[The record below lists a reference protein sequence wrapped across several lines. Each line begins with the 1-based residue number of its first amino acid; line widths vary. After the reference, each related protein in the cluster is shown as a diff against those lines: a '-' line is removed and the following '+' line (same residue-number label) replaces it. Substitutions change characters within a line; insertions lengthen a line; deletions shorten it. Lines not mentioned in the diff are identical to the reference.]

1 MTRLHFIL
9 VFAVLVG
16 CTDFPQ
22 LDSAI
27 SDQARQSGY
36 PALEPVDALL
46 ARADDPAADDSA
58 EAIDDLRNRA
68 RLLNARAQILRRTVL
83 IDSDA
88 QARMKAA
95 FNRLTRQ

>member
-1 MTRLHFIL
+1 MPCWRGPMTRPPTI
-9 VFAVLVG
+9 
-16 CTDFPQ
+16 
-22 LDSAI
+22 
-27 SDQARQSGY
+27 
-36 PALEPVDALL
+36 
-46 ARADDPAADDSA
+46 SA